1 MAPSIFQN
9 PPLSGSVILV
19 NEQPPKP
26 VDPMPSPTVGD
37 SDPALLHQKALD
49 NPFGGRQRTRWKW
62 DHKRYSASYGPLGI
76 EITDNETGQVVAASK
91 TLAGMGASLE
101 DMASKAIEVTLED
114 GQKILVDPAIPTSDL
129 HNRISPKHRYTPVL
143 CELICNLV
151 AQGKTVHEIAG
162 MAGMP
167 STMTIRKWRNDN
179 LEFDKLW
186 RLALQDYAEL
196 KAHNALTV
204 AEEAHKSG
212 NPDFVPGAKL
222 FVDTLKWASE
232 KSDPDKFGTKTK
244 ISGEVK
250 HSISLVVDTGIRRA
264 EDQGYI
270 QAAEE
275 AQLVEEEK
283 DHGLLPPI
291 VEKHLTTEAEAN
303 KEPVVQ
309 DPVSHED
316 LELKESMF

>member
-1 MAPSIFQN
+1 M
-9 PPLSGSVILV
+9 V
-19 NEQPPKP
+19 NEPSSGDNNDIDDNSPP
-26 VDPMPSPTVGD
+26 V
-37 SDPALLHQKALD
+37 LHAKALA
-49 NPFGGRQRTRWKW
+49 NPFGGKQSTRWKW
-62 DHKRYSASYGPLGI
+62 DHRRYSAQYGPLGI
-76 EITDNETGQVVAASK
+76 EILDNETGQVVAASK
-91 TLAGMGASLE
+91 SLAGMGASLE
-101 DMASKAIEVTLED
+101 EMAQTAIEVTLED
-114 GQKILVDPAIPTSDL
+114 GRTLLVDPKIPTEDL
-129 HNRISPKHRYTPVL
+129 HNRISHKHRYTPVL

-167 STMTIRKWRNDN
+167 STMTIRKWRQENI
-179 LEFDKLW
+179 EFDKLW

-196 KAHNALTV
+196 KAHNALQV

-212 NPDFVPGAKL
+212 DPDAVPGAKL

-250 HSISLVVDTGIRRA
+250 HSISLVVDTGIRRISD
-264 EDQGYI
+264 EGYTEVVV
-270 QAAEE
+270 EE
-275 AQLVEEEK
+275 AEVVEEKEN
-283 DHGLLPPI
+283 HGLLPPI

-309 DPVSHED
+309 ATVSHED
-316 LELKESMF
+316 EDLEESLF